1 MKREWQKPVLE
12 MLDVKMTMHNVAG
25 SKYDG
30 DFSNGQPIPI
40 DPGTGQHLD
49 SKS

>member
-1 MKREWQKPVLE
+1 MKRDWQKPVLE

-25 SKYDG
+25 SKYDDTWAEG
-30 DFSNGQPIPI
+30 ETIPT
-40 DPGTGQHLD
+40 DSQGNHLD